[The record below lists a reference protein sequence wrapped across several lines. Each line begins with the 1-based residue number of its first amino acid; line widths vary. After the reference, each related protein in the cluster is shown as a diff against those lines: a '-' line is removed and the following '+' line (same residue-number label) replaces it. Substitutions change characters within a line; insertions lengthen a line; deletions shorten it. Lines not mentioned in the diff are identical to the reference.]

1 MLVWSYS
8 LANSTLVLEHGST
21 LHQQVQVIFYS
32 LFGVVSDEI
41 WGMIKTKALYQL
53 PGYKILELVVISES
67 ISSSDNYDLTSIPGS
82 SSPVMV
88 EERTHSRAREQ
99 RPSRIPVQNVDVDE
113 DDEEEEWYLDV
124 EEDNIQDLVWQ
135 TGLVHTVVA

>member
-1 MLVWSYS
+1 
-8 LANSTLVLEHGST
+8 
-21 LHQQVQVIFYS
+21 
-32 LFGVVSDEI
+32 
-41 WGMIKTKALYQL
+41 MIKTKALYQL

-82 SSPVMV
+82 SSPVIV